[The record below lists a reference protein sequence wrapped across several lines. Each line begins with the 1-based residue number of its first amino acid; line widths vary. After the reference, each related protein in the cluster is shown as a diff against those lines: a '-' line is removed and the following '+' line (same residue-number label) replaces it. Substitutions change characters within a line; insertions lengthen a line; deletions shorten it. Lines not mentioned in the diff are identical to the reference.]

1 MLCQKSTGTE
11 RGGRFFVL
19 HGEKDLAIPVN
30 RAELTQAIGANYLK
44 LRAELD
50 TIPVSLV
57 QGATMEGHVKG
68 TQMSVHDL
76 LAYLVGWCELV
87 LKWHAGKSTGE
98 PVDFPESGYKWNEL
112 GRLAQKFYADYA
124 DLSFAALC
132 ERFTMAKDRILA
144 IIDQTGDDDLYGRP
158 WYEAYTLGRMIQ
170 FNTSSP
176 FENARKRLRR
186 WKKENGLI

>member
-1 MLCQKSTGTE
+1 M
-11 RGGRFFVL
+11 
-19 HGEKDLAIPVN
+19 AIPN
-30 RAELTQAIGANYLK
+30 DKTELTQAISINYLK

-57 QGATMEGHVKG
+57 REPSLEGHAKG
-68 TQMSVHDL
+68 TMMSAHDL

-87 LKWHAGKSTGE
+87 LKWHAGKTASV
-98 PVDFPESGYKWNEL
+98 PVDFPESGYRWNEL

-124 DLSFAALC
+124 DLSFEALL
-132 ERFTMAKDRILA
+132 ERFTEAKDGILA
-144 IIDQTGDDDLYGRP
+144 IIDQTQNDDLYGKS

-186 WKKENGLI
+186 WKKQKGLI